1 MLLANKNYTPEV
13 IEISRKVSIN
23 VEKHFNKWLVS
34 PKFKLK
40 QTTVDTLLSL
50 ENRYCDSVIFD
61 ENDRISHNQRILLR
75 CEQDRV
81 SARREK
87 VVAKQKTLR
96 YVIDDVC
103 NTASELMIEKL
114 EQTLMSSLFSE
125 LPDFNHFAS
134 VAYSS
139 SLNFSK
145 LHQISAESRLLSSS
159 LIEFVSN
166 PEFTEKYGKKSK
178 VVLDPKVAA
187 RQIGI
192 ENCKLLFPLLMSQQL
207 IKWSDDNIKPIV
219 PKVWQHLVVTANST
233 RMRLQETSVK
243 EPDAGILLGVLRTLP
258 LFVICN
264 HFSATFEDALVK
276 TMLGYRDASDKH
288 DEYYACTEV
297 IPNTQFLESMIEI
310 LDTKL
315 LKKLVDCIDWSPN
328 NQFIKR
334 ALLEEVHDIPALER
348 SVYGAALSQGR
359 KFSIFEAL
367 ENSELF
373 NIKHRP
379 YWFSTVQM
387 SVATMEQMQAR
398 IPGKLTTSM

>member
-61 ENDRISHNQRILLR
+61 ENDRISRNQRILLR

-145 LHQISAESRLLSSS
+145 LHQISAESRPLSSS

-315 LKKLVDCIDWSPN
+315 LKKLVDYIDWSPN

-334 ALLEEVHDIPALER
+334 ALLEEVHDIPVLER

>member
-61 ENDRISHNQRILLR
+61 ENDRISRNQRILLR

-145 LHQISAESRLLSSS
+145 LHQISAESRPLSSS

-297 IPNTQFLESMIEI
+297 IPNTQFLESMIET

-315 LKKLVDCIDWSPN
+315 LKKLVDYIDWSPN

-334 ALLEEVHDIPALER
+334 ALLEEVHDIPVLER

-398 IPGKLTTSM
+398 IPGKLTTNM

>member
-1 MLLANKNYTPEV
+1 MLANKNYTPEV

-145 LHQISAESRLLSSS
+145 LHQISAESRPLSSS

-315 LKKLVDCIDWSPN
+315 LKKLVDYIDWSPN

-334 ALLEEVHDIPALER
+334 AILEEVHDIPVLER

>member
-145 LHQISAESRLLSSS
+145 LHQISAESRPLSSS

-315 LKKLVDCIDWSPN
+315 LKKLVDYIDWSPN

-334 ALLEEVHDIPALER
+334 ALLEEVHDIPVLER

>member
-23 VEKHFNKWLVS
+23 VEKNFNKWLVS

-145 LHQISAESRLLSSS
+145 LHQISAESRPLSSS

-315 LKKLVDCIDWSPN
+315 LKKLVDYIDWSPN

-334 ALLEEVHDIPALER
+334 ALLEEVHDIPVLER

>member
-34 PKFKLK
+34 PAFKLK

-145 LHQISAESRLLSSS
+145 LHQISAESRPLSSS

-207 IKWSDDNIKPIV
+207 IKWSDDNIKSIV

-315 LKKLVDCIDWSPN
+315 LKKLLDYIDWSPN

-334 ALLEEVHDIPALER
+334 AILEEVHDIPVLER

>member
-61 ENDRISHNQRILLR
+61 ENDRISRNQRILLR

-87 VVAKQKTLR
+87 VVAKQQTLR

-145 LHQISAESRLLSSS
+145 LHQISAKSRPLSSS

-243 EPDAGILLGVLRTLP
+243 EPDAGILLGVFRTLP

-315 LKKLVDCIDWSPN
+315 LKKLVDYIDWSPN

-334 ALLEEVHDIPALER
+334 ALLEEVHDIPVLER

-398 IPGKLTTSM
+398 IPGKLTTNM

>member
-1 MLLANKNYTPEV
+1 MLANKVYTPEV
-13 IEISRKVSIN
+13 IEISRKLSIN

-34 PKFKLK
+34 RKFKLK

-145 LHQISAESRLLSSS
+145 LHQISAESRPLSSS

-315 LKKLVDCIDWSPN
+315 LKKIVDYIDWSPN

-334 ALLEEVHDIPALER
+334 ALLEEVHDIPVLER

-387 SVATMEQMQAR
+387 SIATMEQIQAR
-398 IPGKLTTSM
+398 IPGKLTTNM

>member
-1 MLLANKNYTPEV
+1 MLANKNYTPEV
-13 IEISRKVSIN
+13 VEISKKVSIN
-23 VEKHFNKWLVS
+23 VEKNFNKWLVS
-34 PKFKLK
+34 PTFKLK

-315 LKKLVDCIDWSPN
+315 LKKLVDYIDWSPN

-334 ALLEEVHDIPALER
+334 ALLEEVHDIPVLER

-367 ENSELF
+367 GNSELF

-398 IPGKLTTSM
+398 IPGKLTINM

>member
-34 PKFKLK
+34 PQFKLK

-103 NTASELMIEKL
+103 NAASELMIEKL

-219 PKVWQHLVVTANST
+219 PKAWQHLVVTANST

-315 LKKLVDCIDWSPN
+315 LKKLVDYIDWSPN

-334 ALLEEVHDIPALER
+334 AILEEVHDIPVLER

-398 IPGKLTTSM
+398 IPGKLTTNM

>member
-1 MLLANKNYTPEV
+1 MLANKNYTPEV

-145 LHQISAESRLLSSS
+145 LHQISAESRPLCSS

-315 LKKLVDCIDWSPN
+315 LKKLVDYIDWSPN
-328 NQFIKR
+328 NQFIKC
-334 ALLEEVHDIPALER
+334 AILEEVHDIPVLER

>member
-125 LPDFNHFAS
+125 LPDFNHFAN

-315 LKKLVDCIDWSPN
+315 LKKLVDYIDWSPN
-328 NQFIKR
+328 NQLIKR
-334 ALLEEVHDIPALER
+334 AILEEVHDIPVLER

-387 SVATMEQMQAR
+387 SVATMEQMQTR
-398 IPGKLTTSM
+398 IPGKLTTNM

>member
-13 IEISRKVSIN
+13 IEISRKISIN

-103 NTASELMIEKL
+103 NSASELMIEKL

-125 LPDFNHFAS
+125 LPDFNHFAG

-145 LHQISAESRLLSSS
+145 LHQISAESRPLSSS

-219 PKVWQHLVVTANST
+219 PKVWQHLVVTANTT

-297 IPNTQFLESMIEI
+297 IPNTQFLESMVEI

-315 LKKLVDCIDWSPN
+315 LKKLVDYIDWSPN

-334 ALLEEVHDIPALER
+334 ALLEEVHDIPILER

-398 IPGKLTTSM
+398 IPGKLTTNM

>member
-1 MLLANKNYTPEV
+1 MLLANKVYTPEV
-13 IEISRKVSIN
+13 IEISRKLSIN

-145 LHQISAESRLLSSS
+145 LHQISAESRPLSSS

-297 IPNTQFLESMIEI
+297 IPNTQFLESMIET

-315 LKKLVDCIDWSPN
+315 LKKLVGYIDWSPN

-334 ALLEEVHDIPALER
+334 ALLEEVHDIPVLER

>member
-1 MLLANKNYTPEV
+1 MLANKNYTPEV

-125 LPDFNHFAS
+125 LPDFNHLAS

-145 LHQISAESRLLSSS
+145 LHQISAESRPLSSS

-315 LKKLVDCIDWSPN
+315 LKKLVDYIDWSPN

-334 ALLEEVHDIPALER
+334 AILEEVHDIPVLER

-398 IPGKLTTSM
+398 IPGKLTTNM

>member
-1 MLLANKNYTPEV
+1 MLLANRNYTPEV

-23 VEKHFNKWLVS
+23 VEKHFNKWLIS

-87 VVAKQKTLR
+87 VAAKQKTLR

-103 NTASELMIEKL
+103 NTASELMTEKL

-134 VAYSS
+134 IAYSS

-145 LHQISAESRLLSSS
+145 LHQISAESRSLSSS

-166 PEFTEKYGKKSK
+166 PEFTDKYGKKSK

-219 PKVWQHLVVTANST
+219 PKVWQHLVVTASST
-233 RMRLQETSVK
+233 RMRLQETSVR

-315 LKKLVDCIDWSPN
+315 LKNLVDYIDWSTN

-334 ALLEEVHDIPALER
+334 ALLEEVHDIPILER

-367 ENSELF
+367 ESNELF

-398 IPGKLTTSM
+398 IPGKLTTNM

>member
-1 MLLANKNYTPEV
+1 
-13 IEISRKVSIN
+13 
-23 VEKHFNKWLVS
+23 
-34 PKFKLK
+34 
-40 QTTVDTLLSL
+40 
-50 ENRYCDSVIFD
+50 
-61 ENDRISHNQRILLR
+61 
-75 CEQDRV
+75 
-81 SARREK
+81 
-87 VVAKQKTLR
+87 
-96 YVIDDVC
+96 
-103 NTASELMIEKL
+103 
-114 EQTLMSSLFSE
+114 
-125 LPDFNHFAS
+125 
-134 VAYSS
+134 
-139 SLNFSK
+139 
-145 LHQISAESRLLSSS
+145 
-159 LIEFVSN
+159 
-166 PEFTEKYGKKSK
+166 
-178 VVLDPKVAA
+178 
-187 RQIGI
+187 
-192 ENCKLLFPLLMSQQL
+192 MSQQL

-315 LKKLVDCIDWSPN
+315 LKKLVDYIDWSPN

-334 ALLEEVHDIPALER
+334 AILEEVHDIPVLER